1 MSDPKLISPLLDG
14 FAMGTPISDH
24 NGIRCCP
31 AIRENSDKK
40 YIVKI
45 VSIPATQAQ
54 MDALL
59 LAGAY
64 RDPADAMEYYRQTGE
79 ELMKEAELL
88 KSLSKLDGFVG
99 YENWQM
105 EPIMKQRLGYEV
117 YLVSAYRRSLDKY
130 VRRNPVT
137 HLEAMNMAL
146 DLCAALATCRQA
158 GALYV
163 DLKPTN
169 VFISDKKQFRIGDLG
184 FIRMDAL
191 SYTAL
196 PDKYRSAYTPPEL
209 EDPMASVNLT
219 VDTYALGMILYQLYN
234 EGHLPPRTLPEGE
247 ALPSPVNADY
257 ELAAIIL
264 KAIDFD
270 PAKRWQDPKE
280 LAKALVSYRQKNVVN
295 DVPIVPYVPLEINT
309 EDVAIPQETAEAP
322 AEAAETEAAEAGG
335 EEVPASDAEAAPEA
349 EAAPVEDETLPGD
362 ADAETLMP
370 HEMSDELSKI
380 LSKADDLISHKA
392 PEGVVIPEVPEPPDP
407 FAFAKEDEIDETELP
422 MDPVMEEARVEP
434 KPKRSRN
441 FASNVRQQWLQKAL
455 ATIASVLGVLLL
467 VFVGYWYYKFQYLQ
481 TIDDMTVLGD
491 RSQLIVSVRTS
502 ADPALITV
510 TCSDNLGQAW
520 SQPLSDG
527 QAVFTGLQSDT
538 MYTVRLEISG
548 FHGLTGKTSDIYT
561 TDSTTNITAFHVVTG
576 SEDGSAVVTFT
587 VDGDEPDTW
596 ILTAVAED
604 EEQKVYTFS
613 GHTVNIDGLAI
624 GKIYNLTLSAAN
636 GMALSGQFSDQFMAS
651 RLILAQ
657 DLTITSTGEGEMT
670 VHWTAPGDVVVNLWS
685 VRCYSNNGYEEQRT
699 VSETEVLFTGVDPTA
714 SYTVEVTAE
723 GMTQPART
731 SITANP
737 VNITAFHA
745 DEGEGADL
753 KLTWD
758 YTGTAPEGGW
768 LLMYTVDGSAVS
780 NVLKCEEPAATITPR
795 IPGAKYQVTVQAA
808 DTTSIFG
815 NVFSYTSPKA
825 GSFSEGGLDAQ
836 YITCSLLKTP
846 EEENWTFD
854 KVGKDALTTEF
865 SQGDPISIVLHGEK
879 NFDLPDTELEILYV
893 IRDVHGNAL
902 PELAS
907 QAKTTWKDLWF
918 DGDYHYGELNLP
930 TVPDSAGNY
939 VLTIYFNGG
948 EVVSSEFSVS

>member
-1 MSDPKLISPLLDG
+1 
-14 FAMGTPISDH
+14 
-24 NGIRCCP
+24 
-31 AIRENSDKK
+31 
-40 YIVKI
+40 
-45 VSIPATQAQ
+45 
-54 MDALL
+54 
-59 LAGAY
+59 
-64 RDPADAMEYYRQTGE
+64 
-79 ELMKEAELL
+79 
-88 KSLSKLDGFVG
+88 
-99 YENWQM
+99 
-105 EPIMKQRLGYEV
+105 
-117 YLVSAYRRSLDKY
+117 
-130 VRRNPVT
+130 
-137 HLEAMNMAL
+137 
-146 DLCAALATCRQA
+146 
-158 GALYV
+158 
-163 DLKPTN
+163 
-169 VFISDKKQFRIGDLG
+169 
-184 FIRMDAL
+184 
-191 SYTAL
+191 
-196 PDKYRSAYTPPEL
+196 
-209 EDPMASVNLT
+209 
-219 VDTYALGMILYQLYN
+219 
-234 EGHLPPRTLPEGE
+234 
-247 ALPSPVNADY
+247 
-257 ELAAIIL
+257 
-264 KAIDFD
+264 
-270 PAKRWQDPKE
+270 
-280 LAKALVSYRQKNVVN
+280 
-295 DVPIVPYVPLEINT
+295 
-309 EDVAIPQETAEAP
+309 
-322 AEAAETEAAEAGG
+322 
-335 EEVPASDAEAAPEA
+335 
-349 EAAPVEDETLPGD
+349 
-362 ADAETLMP
+362 
-370 HEMSDELSKI
+370 
-380 LSKADDLISHKA
+380 
-392 PEGVVIPEVPEPPDP
+392 
-407 FAFAKEDEIDETELP
+407 
-422 MDPVMEEARVEP
+422 
-434 KPKRSRN
+434 
-441 FASNVRQQWLQKAL
+441 
-455 ATIASVLGVLLL
+455 
-467 VFVGYWYYKFQYLQ
+467 
-481 TIDDMTVLGD
+481 
-491 RSQLIVSVRTS
+491 
-502 ADPALITV
+502 
-510 TCSDNLGQAW
+510 
-520 SQPLSDG
+520 
-527 QAVFTGLQSDT
+527 
-538 MYTVRLEISG
+538 
-548 FHGLTGKTSDIYT
+548 
-561 TDSTTNITAFHVVTG
+561 
-576 SEDGSAVVTFT
+576 
-587 VDGDEPDTW
+587 
-596 ILTAVAED
+596 
-604 EEQKVYTFS
+604 
-613 GHTVNIDGLAI
+613 
-624 GKIYNLTLSAAN
+624 
-636 GMALSGQFSDQFMAS
+636 MALSGQFSDQFMAS

-780 NVLKCEEPAATITPR
+780 NVLKCEEAAATITPR

>member
-1 MSDPKLISPLLDG
+1 MSDPTLISPLLDG

-64 RDPADAMEYYRQTGE
+64 RDPADAMEYYRQAGE
-79 ELMKEAELL
+79 DLMKEAELL

-117 YLVSAYRRSLDKY
+117 YLVSPYRRSLDKY

-146 DLCAALATCRQA
+146 DLCATLTTCRQA

-163 DLKPTN
+163 DLKPAN

-184 FIRMDAL
+184 FIQLDAL
-191 SYTAL
+191 SYTTL

-219 VDTYALGMILYQLYN
+219 VDTYALGMLLYQLYN
-234 EGHLPPRTLPEGE
+234 EGHLPPKALPEGE
-247 ALPSPVNADY
+247 TLPSPVNADY

-264 KAIDFD
+264 KAIDSD
-270 PAKRWQDPKE
+270 PEKRWQDPKE
-280 LAKALVSYRQKNVVN
+280 LAKALVNYRQKNVVN
-295 DVPIVPYVPLEINT
+295 DVPIVPYVPLEINA
-309 EDVAIPQETAEAP
+309 EDVAIPQEAAEAP
-322 AEAAETEAAEAGG
+322 AEAAEG
-335 EEVPASDAEAAPEA
+335 EDTPAPEA
-349 EAAPVEDETLPGD
+349 DGAPAEDETLPGD

-370 HEMSDELSKI
+370 HEMSEELSKI
-380 LSKADDLISHKA
+380 LSKADDLISHEA

-407 FAFAKEDEIDETELP
+407 FAFAREDEIDETEVP
-422 MDPVMEEARVEP
+422 MDPVMEEARVAP

-441 FASNVRQQWLQKAL
+441 FSSNVRQQRLLKAL
-455 ATIASVLGVLLL
+455 ASIASVLGVLLL

-491 RSQLIVSVRTS
+491 RSQLIVSVQTS
-502 ADPALITV
+502 ADPSLLTV
-510 TCSDNLGQAW
+510 TCSDNLGQTW
-520 SQPLSDG
+520 TQPLTDG

-561 TDSTTNITAFHVVTG
+561 TDSTTNISAFQAVTG
-576 SEDGSAVVTFT
+576 SEDGSAVVNFT
-587 VDGDEPDTW
+587 VDGDEPDAW
-596 ILTAVAED
+596 ILTAAAEGED
-604 EEQKVYTFS
+604 QKVYTFS
-613 GHTVNIDGLAI
+613 GHTVNIDGLAV
-624 GKIYNLTLSAAN
+624 GKVYNLTLSASN
-636 GMALSGQFSDQFMAS
+636 GMALGGLVSTRFMAS

-657 DLTITSTGEGEMT
+657 DLTITSTGEGDMT
-670 VHWTAPGDVVVNLWS
+670 VHWTAPGDVVVEFWT

-699 VSETEVLFTGVDPTA
+699 VSETEVLFTGVDPSA
-714 SYTVEVTAE
+714 SYTVEVTAA

-745 DEGEGADL
+745 DESEGAQL

-780 NVLKCEEPAATITPR
+780 NVLKCEEPSATITPR

-815 NVFSYTSPKA
+815 NVFSYTAAEA
-825 GSFSEGGLDAQ
+825 GSFSEGDLDAQ

-854 KVGKDALTTEF
+854 KVGKEALTTEF
-865 SQGDPISIVLHGEK
+865 GVGDPISIVLHGEK
-879 NFDLPDTELEILYV
+879 NFNLPDTELEILYV
-893 IRDVHGNAL
+893 IRDAYGNAL

-907 QAKTTWKDLWF
+907 QAKATWKDLWF
-918 DGDYHYGELNLP
+918 DGDYHYGELDLP

-948 EVVSSEFSVS
+948 EVASSEFSVS